1 MTLNIQAKWSALR
14 SLSEVGAQEDME
26 YSFYLANGATSPTV
40 RDAEMQF
47 LAARGYSTGSVN
59 DRWKSYL
66 FSLGYTGTVTDMLK
80 EWWGYIAVALNFNLL
95 QEDGTDLLMEDNSFL
110 LLEY

>member
-1 MTLNIQAKWSALR
+1 MTLNTQAKWSAFK
-14 SLSEVGAQEDME
+14 SLSESGAQEDME
-26 YSFYLANGATSPTV
+26 YSFYLANGATGTTV

-59 DRWKSYL
+59 DRWKGYL
-66 FSLGYTGTVTDMLK
+66 SSIGYTGTVTDMLK
-80 EWWGYIAVALNFNLL
+80 EWWNYIAVALNFNLL
-95 QEDGTDLLMEDNSFL
+95 QEDGTDLLTENADFL